1 MQENVIARKII
12 TLRGEKVLL
21 DIHLADLYE
30 VETRALKQAV
40 RRNKHRFPSDFL
52 FELTEEEVIAV
63 VSQNVIPSKKYL
75 GGAIPF
81 AFTENGVA
89 MLAGILSSKKA
100 IEVNIAIM
108 RTFTLLRKM
117 LLVQKDVIQEI
128 EKIKR
133 KIEDQ
138 DGDIQLIFEYLK
150 QLELAKQEERTYQ
163 KRNRIGFRRM
173 MNNIYLYYCLLR
185 NYSLPIWDRYEVHS
199 YNIFFQEL
207 HGVSLSL

>member
-1 MQENVIARKII
+1 MAQKQSSLIMQENVIARKII

-89 MLAGILSSKKA
+89 MLSGILNSKKA

-163 KRNRIGFRRM
+163 KRNRIGFEK
-173 MNNIYLYYCLLR
+173 N
-185 NYSLPIWDRYEVHS
+185 DE
-199 YNIFFQEL
+199 
-207 HGVSLSL
+207 